1 MGGEQGGQPERV
13 SGESLRR
20 ESAVLRAKQ
29 RQLQFMAV
37 LYVQQMAKG
46 WLVRHRQAK
55 EAAWAPVT
63 PTRRDAT
70 GLTQAQSA
78 ALRKVRVRVS
88 PNPHAHPHPRPH
100 PRPHPTLTLTLTLTR
115 C

>member
-1 MGGEQGGQPERV
+1 M
-13 SGESLRR
+13 
-20 ESAVLRAKQ
+20 LRAKQ
-29 RQLQFMAV
+29 RQLQLMAV

-55 EAAWAPVT
+55 EAEEAAWAPVT

-70 GLTQAQSA
+70 GLYPAQSA

-88 PNPHAHPHPRPH
+88 PNPHPHPH
-100 PRPHPTLTLTLTLTR
+100 PRPHPTLTLTLTLAPMPTEVGASAHPAAKPSG
-115 C
+115 